1 MLWGCKIREN
11 TPYEISAN
19 GRCVLRISNISLKF
33 GPKDS
38 IIKIH
43 LKKKNDNNDIL
54 ISTLKQNK
62 KEEEKIN
69 SIINLSEDDIYNIYV
84 SGGKAEVHL
93 IGSLMLFDKKDLKR
107 NKTLLKKNKNK
118 AHSINDEYENLR
130 AIKEEEDIDQIL
142 ERKRT
147 LSK

>member
-107 NKTLLKKNKNK
+107 NKILLKKNKNK
-118 AHSINDEYENLR
+118 AHNFNDE
-130 AIKEEEDIDQIL
+130 
-142 ERKRT
+142 
-147 LSK
+147 